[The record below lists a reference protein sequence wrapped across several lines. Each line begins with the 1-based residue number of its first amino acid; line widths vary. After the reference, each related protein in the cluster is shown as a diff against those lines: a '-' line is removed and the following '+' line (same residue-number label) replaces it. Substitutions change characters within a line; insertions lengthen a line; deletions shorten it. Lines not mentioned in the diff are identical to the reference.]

1 MDPLFWLLLPVAAA
15 SGWWIARRRPSVS
28 QNAGKYTDLNAR
40 YFRGLNYLLNEQPDK
55 AIDVFIQM
63 LEVDGDTVETHLA
76 LGNLFRRRGEVDRA
90 IRIHQNLIAR
100 PTLDREQRASAL
112 LELSHDYMRAG
123 LFDRAESLLQELLD
137 EDKHRRAALK
147 HLLDIYQQEKEWEK
161 AINTARWL
169 ENESGKRFNREIAH
183 YYCEQAEEALRH
195 GDQAQAG
202 QLLKKALGHDKTC
215 VRASMLQGRMEKNA
229 RNYKAAVRAFKQ
241 VSQQDMALL
250 PEVLD
255 ELRECYRALGQER
268 QFIDYLQQINAAVQA
283 SSATLMQVHLIN
295 ELEGEEKARDFLIEH
310 LSQRPSV
317 RGLEGLIELQLD
329 TATGKAREHL
339 SILRDLMREL
349 LQEQPKY
356 RCEHCGFAGKTLHW
370 QCPSCKYWSTI
381 KPVQGVAAE

>member
-1 MDPLFWLLLPVAAA
+1 MDALLWLLLPVAAA
-15 SGWWIARRRPSVS
+15 SGWWVARRQHPTKSVS
-28 QNAGKYTDLNAR
+28 SKVTDLNAN

-137 EDKHRRAALK
+137 EDKHRRAALRY
-147 HLLDIYQQEKEWEK
+147 LLDIYQQEKEWEK

-183 YYCEQAEEALRH
+183 FYCEQAEEALRR
-195 GDQAQAG
+195 GDHNQVN
-202 QLLKKALGHDKTC
+202 QLLKKALGHDKSC
-215 VRASMLQGRMEKNA
+215 VRASMLQGRLEKQAGNL
-229 RNYKAAVRAFKQ
+229 KAAIRAFKQ

-255 ELRECYRALGQER
+255 ELRSCYHALGQER
-268 QFIDYLQQINAAVQA
+268 QFIEYLQQINADVQA
-283 SSATLMQVHLIN
+283 STATLMQVDLIQ
-295 ELEGEEKARDFLIEH
+295 ELEGEEKAREFLIAH

-317 RGLEGLIELQLD
+317 RGLEGLIDLQLD
-329 TATGKAREHL
+329 SATGKSREHL
-339 SILRDLMREL
+339 TILRDLMREL
-349 LQEQPKY
+349 LQEQPRY

-370 QCPSCKYWSTI
+370 QCPSCKHWSTI